1 MEEESKGSSLVVG
14 LVAAVVGLLV
24 GFGGAKV
31 LDQSQPAEDTNTAVT
46 TPAAA
51 TPTSD
56 TKAADLRALLNN
68 LESEHVQL
76 AAQATKAGFDGNKN
90 FDAAGKA
97 LFANGDNISGA
108 VSSVYGDEAGK
119 KFDQIWDSHL
129 NFFVDYTVA
138 AKKGDKAGMD
148 KAVQNLNGYVEAIS
162 DFLSSANPNLP
173 KAAVTQLFSEHVGLL
188 KATVDAHAAGN
199 YPESFAKQHDTNV
212 QVGKIADALAGAV
225 VKQMPE
231 KF

>member
-1 MEEESKGSSLVVG
+1 MEEESRGSSLVIA

-31 LDQSQPAEDTNTAVT
+31 LDQGKSAEEKT
-46 TPAAA
+46 TPATSAA
-51 TPTSD
+51 PAVD
-56 TKAADLRALLNN
+56 TKAADLRTLLNN

-76 AAQATKAGFDGNKN
+76 AVQATKAGYDGQKN

-97 LFANGDNISGA
+97 LFANGDNISAA
-108 VSSVYGDEAGK
+108 VGNVYGDEAAK

-129 NFFVDYTVA
+129 TFFVDYTLAV
-138 AKKGDKAGMD
+138 KNGDQAGMD

-173 KAAVTQLFSEHVGLL
+173 KAAVAELFTQHVGLL
-188 KATVDAHAAGN
+188 KSTVDAHASGN
-199 YPESFAKQHDTNV
+199 YSESFARQHDAHV
-212 QVGKIADALAGAV
+212 QVGKIADALAGAI

-231 KF
+231 KY